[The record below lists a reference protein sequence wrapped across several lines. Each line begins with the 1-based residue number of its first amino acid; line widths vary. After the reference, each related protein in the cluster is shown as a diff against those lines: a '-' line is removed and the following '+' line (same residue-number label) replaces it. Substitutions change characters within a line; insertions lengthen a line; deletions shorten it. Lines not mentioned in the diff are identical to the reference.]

1 MYHRRRYSRYDYYI
15 SIAVVLVVAVA
26 KFWILHPVAT
36 TVIACIVIIFTLF
49 GNKFLIEHDYKN
61 SIKDVRKSLVSGH
74 NTVSNAHCTA
84 KFYPDD
90 KLIVMENI
98 PDSDNKK
105 RMFTLTVKD
114 KFKVNK
120 CWSNVCRVFDDY
132 SNIKS
137 LALLLDVPDGYIITL
152 ESTAKQTPK
161 TPQPKHINI
170 DNSKCGPK
178 FVNMDEICPDPYSKG
193 TESPRIGGEKFV
205 NINNIQEAPKVTE
218 REIEAPKFVEMGEA
232 LNAGP
237 NKIDINTATAADIAI
252 LPGINIVKAKKI
264 IEYRDKQGLFKT
276 EEDFFKQANVKEH
289 FIEKIKSMIIVTQPE
304 QTNHNEDEEEQGR
317 IVDL

>member
-1 MYHRRRYSRYDYYI
+1 MYYRRRYSKYDFYI
-15 SIAVVLVVAVA
+15 SIAVFLIVAIA

-36 TVIACIVIIFTLF
+36 TIIASIIIIFTIF
-49 GNKFLIEHDYKN
+49 GGNYLIERDYKN
-61 SIKDVRKSLVSGH
+61 SIKNVRISFVSGH

-98 PDSDNKK
+98 PDFDNKK

-120 CWSNVCRVFDDY
+120 CWSNICRVFDDY

-152 ESTAKQTPK
+152 ESTAKQPAKTAPK
-161 TPQPKHINI
+161 QINI
-170 DNSKCGPK
+170 DNSKSGPK
-178 FVNMDEICPDPYSKG
+178 FVDMDEICPDPYSKG
-193 TESPRIGGEKFV
+193 TGKPRTGGEKFV
-205 NINNIQEAPKVTE
+205 NIENIKEADKVVE
-218 REIEAPKFVEMGEA
+218 RKIEAPKFVEMGDA

-237 NKIDINTATAADIAI
+237 NKIDVNTATAADIAI
-252 LPGINIVKAKKI
+252 LPGINLIMAKKI
-264 IEYRDKQGLFKT
+264 VEFRDKQGFFT
-276 EEDFFKQANVKEH
+276 SEEDFLKQANVKEH
-289 FIEKIKSMIIVTQPE
+289 FVEKIKSLIIIKQPE
-304 QTNHNEDEEEQGR
+304 QTKHNDDDEEQGR